1 MEKELIIVLDFGSQ
15 YSQLI
20 ARRIREQQVYCEIH
34 PYNTSAIKL
43 KEMNPKGIVLSGGP
57 ASVYSS
63 GAPICDENVLAMGI
77 PVLGICY
84 GMQLMA
90 HLPGGKVD
98 ASARREYGFAEITID
113 EPTLLFQGLGDKPR
127 EIYNY
132 DLEHPLQCS
141 IISRGKLNVWMSHG
155 DRITSMPKSYR
166 IIAHSNNSP
175 IAAMADTTRNLYGLQ
190 FHPEVV
196 HTTDGGEILANFAHR
211 ICGCSASW
219 TMRSFVD
226 EAIVSIRQKAKGKK
240 ILCAVSGGVDS
251 TTLATL
257 VKKAVGDNLVC
268 VFVNNGLLRKNEVES
283 VINNFRRLKIDL
295 HYVNAEDQFLSK
307 LAGITDPEVKR
318 KIIGEQFIAT
328 FEDELEKIGKID
340 TNFSFKKKS
349 PPYQRGLGGCIKRN
363 TKEDKNFQ
371 FLAQGTLYPDVIE
384 SVSVKGPSA
393 TIKTHHNVGGLPE
406 RLPFQLIEPFRELFK
421 DEVREVGRELGVPE
435 DILGRHPF
443 PGPGLAVRVIGEIT
457 QERLSILREADTIY
471 IEEIKKAGL
480 YDDIWQA
487 FAVLLPVK
495 SVGVMGDERT
505 YENVIALRAVTS
517 TDGMTADWAHIPHNV
532 LGIIAN
538 RIINEVQGV
547 NRVVYDIS
555 SKPPSTIEWE

>member
-1 MEKELIIVLDFGSQ
+1 MQKELIIVLDFGSQ

-34 PYNTSAIKL
+34 PYHTSAIKL
-43 KEMNPKGIVLSGGP
+43 KNMNPKGIVLSGGP
-57 ASVYSS
+57 ASVYSRN
-63 GAPICDENVLAMGI
+63 APICDESILTMGI
-77 PVLGICY
+77 PILGICY
-84 GMQLMA
+84 GTQLMA
-90 HLPGGKVD
+90 HLLGGKVD
-98 ASARREYGFAEITID
+98 ASAQREYGFAEIAID
-113 EPTLLFQGLGDKPR
+113 DPTLLFQGFFD
-127 EIYNY
+127 
-132 DLEHPLQCS
+132 
-141 IISRGKLNVWMSHG
+141 KLNVWMSHG
-155 DRITSMPKSYR
+155 DRITSLPR
-166 IIAHSNNSP
+166 GFRAIAHSNNSP
-175 IAAMADTTRNLYGLQ
+175 IAAMADTTRNFYGLQ

-196 HTTDGGEILANFAHR
+196 HTANGGEILKNFAHR

-219 TMRSFVD
+219 TMRSFID
-226 EAIVSIRQKAKGKK
+226 EAIDNIRQKAKGEK

-257 VKKAVGDNLVC
+257 VKKVVGDNLVC
-268 VFVNNGLLRKNEVES
+268 VFVNNGLLRKNEVEV
-283 VINNFRRLKIDL
+283 VISNFRRLKINL
-295 HYVNAEDQFLSK
+295 HYVNAEEQFLSR
-307 LAGITDPEVKR
+307 LTGITDPEVKR

-328 FEDELEKIGKID
+328 FEDGLGNVGKID
-340 TNFSFKKKS
+340 
-349 PPYQRGLGGCIKRN
+349 
-363 TKEDKNFQ
+363 

-406 RLPFQLIEPFRELFK
+406 KLHFQLIEPFRELFK
-421 DEVREVGRELGVPE
+421 DEVREVGRELGIPE

-457 QERLSILREADTIY
+457 QERLDILREADAVY
-471 IEEIKKAGL
+471 IKEIQKAGL
-480 YDDIWQA
+480 YDEIWQA

-517 TDGMTADWAHIPHNV
+517 TDGMTADWAQIPHDV

>member
-1 MEKELIIVLDFGSQ
+1 MQKELIIVLDFGSQ

-20 ARRIREQQVYCEIH
+20 ARRIREQKVYCEIH
-34 PYNTSAIKL
+34 PYNTPAIQL
-43 KEMNPKGIVLSGGP
+43 RSMNPKGIVLSGGP
-57 ASVYSS
+57 ASVYSED
-63 GAPICDENVLAMGI
+63 APICDESVLTMSI

-90 HLPGGKVD
+90 HLLGGKVD
-98 ASARREYGFAEITID
+98 AAAQREYGFAEITID
-113 EPTLLFQGLGDKPR
+113 EPTLLFHGFD
-127 EIYNY
+127 
-132 DLEHPLQCS
+132 
-141 IISRGKLNVWMSHG
+141 GKLNVWMSHG
-155 DRITSMPKSYR
+155 DRITSAPR
-166 IIAHSNNSP
+166 GFRVIAHSNNSP
-175 IAAMADTTRNLYGLQ
+175 IAAMADTKRHLYGLQ

-196 HTTDGGEILANFAHR
+196 HTANGAEILQNFAHK
-211 ICGCSASW
+211 ICECSPSW

-226 EAIVSIRQKAKGKK
+226 EAIANIRRRTKGKK

-257 VKKAVGDNLVC
+257 VKKAAGDNLVC
-268 VFVNNGLLRKNEVES
+268 VFVNNGLLRKNEVET
-283 VINNFRRLKIDL
+283 VINNFRRLNIKL
-295 HYVNAEDQFLSK
+295 HYVNAAEQFLSG
-307 LAGITDPEVKR
+307 LAGITDPEAKR

-328 FEDELEKIGKID
+328 FEAELKKIGKID
-340 TNFSFKKKS
+340 
-349 PPYQRGLGGCIKRN
+349 
-363 TKEDKNFQ
+363 

-406 RLPFQLIEPFRELFK
+406 RLPFQLVEPFRELFK
-421 DEVREVGRELGVPE
+421 DEVREVGRELKVPE

-443 PGPGLAVRVIGEIT
+443 PGPGLAVRIIDEIT
-457 QERLSILREADTIY
+457 EERLDILREADAIY
-471 IEEIKKAGL
+471 IEEIRKAGL
-480 YDDIWQA
+480 YDEIWQA

-517 TDGMTADWAHIPHNV
+517 TDGMTADWAQIPHNV
-532 LGIIAN
+532 LGIISN